1 MLRMSQT
8 LQVDENIL
16 ASGDA
21 PSGMGEV
28 RITLAALD
36 FANAIVLLI
45 GK

>member
-28 RITLAALD
+28 RITLD